1 MALVKVWTILNL
13 VMTEE
18 EVIAHS
24 SKPYTRDAIGDDLSN
39 LGVRSGMTLLVHAS
53 LSKLGWVCG
62 GAMAVV
68 QALLDV
74 LGPDGTLVMPT
85 HTSSISDPMFW
96 HNPPV
101 PSDWWPA
108 IRQHLPAFQADISP
122 TYMMGHIAELFRNVP
137 GTLRSQHP
145 QYSFAAKGPNALRIT
160 ADHPYN
166 FGLGDGSPLDRIYE
180 LRGHVLLL
188 GVGHDRNTSLHLAEH
203 RTDWVRNK
211 RVTNGAAV
219 LRDGVRT
226 WVTIEDYELMSHDF
240 DVIGRRF
247 AKKFPELVCVGNV
260 GQGRA
265 ELLEQRPLIDF
276 AIRWMEEHR

>member
-1 MALVKVWTILNL
+1 
-13 VMTEE
+13 MTEE
-18 EVIAHS
+18 EVITRS
-24 SKPYTRDAIGDDLSN
+24 SRPYTRETIGEDLST
-39 LGVRSGMTLLVHAS
+39 LGVRPGMTLLVHAS
-53 LSKLGWVCG
+53 LSELGWVCG

-85 HTSSISDPMFW
+85 HTSFISDPMYW
-96 HNPPV
+96 NNPPV
-101 PSDWWPA
+101 PSDWWPT
-108 IRQHLPAFQADISP
+108 IRQHLPAYQADISP
-122 TYMMGHIAELFRNVP
+122 TYMMGQIAELFRTVP
-137 GTLRSQHP
+137 DVCRSAHP

-166 FGLGDGSPLDRIYE
+166 FGLGDGSPLDRVYE

-240 DVIGRRF
+240 KEIGQRF
-247 AKKFPELVCVGNV
+247 LKKSPEHVSVGEV

-276 AIRWMEEHR
+276 AVSWLEKNR